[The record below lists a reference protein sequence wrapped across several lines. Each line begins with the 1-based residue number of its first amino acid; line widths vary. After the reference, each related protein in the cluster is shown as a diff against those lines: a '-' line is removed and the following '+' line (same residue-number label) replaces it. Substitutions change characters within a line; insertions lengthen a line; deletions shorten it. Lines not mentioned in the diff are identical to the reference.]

1 MLKRKAYTKL
11 LEWKSRQPSERK
23 ALLDTG
29 ARQNGKSYL
38 ERHLVMTEYD
48 SFVELNLLENERARK
63 ALSQAADAQDFVNRL
78 VMLSDSEFLERKT
91 LVFIDEIQELPD
103 VMTYAKF
110 LVEDGRYDYAFS
122 GSMLGTEF
130 KGVRSFPVGF
140 VSEIEMR
147 PLDFEEFC
155 WAIGVSEEAI
165 NAVRCGFAD
174 RAPLTDYLHEIML
187 GNFRSYAIVGG
198 MPEVVQRFVGEEK
211 TLAQIR
217 PLQEELNRQYSYDI
231 SKYADRR
238 ALQVRAIFDEM
249 PVQLEDEKAKF
260 IVSSLGNHARY
271 DRYEQDFLWL
281 VHAGVALKTN
291 RVTEPK
297 PPLRRTQRP
306 SSFKLYQS
314 DTGMLLA
321 RFPSRVA
328 SEIYLDARTSNVGS
342 IFENVVAQEIVA
354 AGFEPYYYQTKKVGE
369 VDFLI
374 EGNDG
379 VVAIE
384 VKSGSDYLAHASL
397 TKVMDAKGYDIGRG
411 IVLCRSNFEERN
423 GVLYAPWYATL
434 CLPSLAEGS
443 APDFVVETH
452 GA

>member
-11 LEWKSRQPSERK
+11 LDWKYHQSLERK
-23 ALLDTG
+23 ALLVTG
-29 ARQNGKSYL
+29 ARQIGKSYL
-38 ERHLVMTEYD
+38 IRHLGKTEYE
-48 SFVELNLLENERARK
+48 SFVELNLQENERARK
-63 ALSQAADAQDFVNRL
+63 ALSQAADAQDFINRL
-78 VMLSDSEFLERKT
+78 IVLSSIDFVERKT

-140 VSEIEMR
+140 VREVEMR

-155 WAIGVSEEAI
+155 WAIGVSEEAVD
-165 NAVRCGFAD
+165 AVRRGFAN

-187 GNFRSYAIVGG
+187 GNFRSYVIVGG
-198 MPEVVQRFVGEEK
+198 MPEVVQRFVGEENS
-211 TLAQIR
+211 LAQIR

-231 SKYADRR
+231 SKYAGRR
-238 ALQVRAIFDEM
+238 ALQVQAIFDEL
-249 PVQLEDEKAKF
+249 PVQLEDEKARF
-260 IVSSLGNHARY
+260 SVSSLGNHARY

-281 VHAGVALKTN
+281 VRAGVALKTN

-328 SEIYLDARTSNVGS
+328 SEIYLDTRTSNVGS

-354 AGFEPYYYQTKKVGE
+354 AGFEPCYYLTKKVGE
-369 VDFLI
+369 VDFVI

-384 VKSGSDYLAHASL
+384 VKSGSDYLTHASL
-397 TKVMDAKGYDIGRG
+397 TKVMGTKGYDIAQG
-411 IVLCRSNFEERN
+411 IVLCRSNFEERD

-434 CLPSLAEGS
+434 CLPSLAEDS
-443 APDFVVETH
+443 MLDFAVETH